1 MTRTG
6 YWSGDTMSNKSISKF
21 TPEFANLASKIGFK
35 AVSHFG
41 VIGRLSGN
49 AMAAVRHA
57 TGARRVLGW

>member
-6 YWSGDTMSNKSISKF
+6 YWSGDTKSMSNKSISKF

-35 AVSHFG
+35 A
-41 VIGRLSGN
+41 IGRLSGN

-57 TGARRVLGW
+57 TGARRVSGW